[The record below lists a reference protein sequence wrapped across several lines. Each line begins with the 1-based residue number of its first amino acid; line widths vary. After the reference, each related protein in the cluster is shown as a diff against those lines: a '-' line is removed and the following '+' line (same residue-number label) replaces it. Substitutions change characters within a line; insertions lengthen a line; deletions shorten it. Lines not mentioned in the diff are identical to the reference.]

1 MPRVFA
7 VANQKGGVAK
17 TTTVHSLGTAMAERG
32 RRVLLVDLDPQAC
45 LTYSLG
51 VHAEQL
57 EHSLH
62 DVLVRRRPAADVL
75 VKVGELHLIPSTI
88 DLAGAEIY
96 LLSRTGREYALA
108 RALDPIKPGYDVVLI
123 DCPPS
128 LGILTID
135 GLTAADEV
143 LIPLQCETLSSRG
156 VGQLLETIADVRNFT
171 NPRLGVAGVVATM
184 YDSRTK
190 LGQQVLAAV
199 RADYDLEVLEPPV
212 PKSVR
217 VAEAPGT
224 SRSVLEHAPRSPA
237 ADAYRALAATIDA
250 RLS

>member
-1 MPRVFA
+1 MPKVFA

-17 TTTVHSLGTAMAERG
+17 TATVHSLGAALAERG

-51 VHAEQL
+51 VRADDL
-57 EHSLH
+57 EASLH
-62 DVLVRRRPAADVL
+62 DVLVRQVPAEEVL
-75 VKVGELHLIPSTI
+75 VKRGDVHLLPSTI
-88 DLAGAEIY
+88 DLAGAEIH
-96 LLSRTGREYALA
+96 LLSKTGREYALA
-108 RALDPIKPGYDVVLI
+108 RALDPLVGSYDVVLI

-143 LIPLQCETLSSRG
+143 IIPLQCETLSSRG
-156 VGQLLETIADVRNFT
+156 VGQLLETVADVRSFT

-184 YDSRTK
+184 YDGRTR

-199 RADYDLEVLEPPV
+199 RDDHGLEVLPPPV

-217 VAEAPGT
+217 VAEAPAT
-224 SRSVLEHAPRSPA
+224 SRSVLEHAPHSPA
-237 ADAYRALAATIDA
+237 AEAYRALAVTLEA
-250 RLS
+250 RLA